1 MDPVT
6 ISGITIGLVP
16 LLIAAG
22 TFIIT
27 FIVKDLLTT
36 FAYGLMFY
44 FDKDFQTGD
53 NVYLDGE
60 LATIINVKFT
70 KTIFRMADNG
80 NWRYVHNS
88 KVRYL
93 KLEKVIEPTDEE
105 RKKLKA

>member
-6 ISGITIGLVP
+6 ISGITISFIP
-16 LLIAAG
+16 LLIAAT
-22 TFIIT
+22 TFIIS
-27 FIVKDLLTT
+27 FIIKDLLST

-44 FDKDFQTGD
+44 FDKDFQVGD
-53 NVYLDGE
+53 NVYIEGE
-60 LATIINVKFT
+60 LATIINIKMT
-70 KTIFRMADNG
+70 KSIFRMADNG

-93 KLEKVIEPTDEE
+93 KLEKVIEPSEEE